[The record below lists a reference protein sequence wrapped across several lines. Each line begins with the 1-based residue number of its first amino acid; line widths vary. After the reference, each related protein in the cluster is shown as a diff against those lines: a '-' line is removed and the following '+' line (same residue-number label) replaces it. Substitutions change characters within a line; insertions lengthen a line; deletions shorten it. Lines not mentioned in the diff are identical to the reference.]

1 MLRSHGS
8 SPPLKVMGYP
18 MIRRGEIYFAN
29 LDPTEGREQ
38 SGYRPVLVVSSDPI
52 NRQPL
57 VVAVVAGT
65 DAANVARDYPT
76 NVRVSARE
84 AGLPR
89 DTVFLCFQL
98 RSLDHAR
105 LCNPLSRPPSAAG
118 IMPIARMAEVDQAL
132 KLVLNLR

>member
-1 MLRSHGS
+1 
-8 SPPLKVMGYP
+8 

-76 NVRVSARE
+76 NVRVLARE

-105 LCNPLSRPPSAAG
+105 LCNSLSKSPRAAG

-132 KLVLNLR
+132 KLVLNLG